1 LYRAQGIGLAAMG
14 RSCAGGVHR
23 DSYFDEPEV
32 YFLLTEEGRLRVG
45 DTADSRYRMSA
56 SAPKID
62 CRQTEHKE
70 GNMDLGLKGL
80 RAVVTGGSKGIGRAA
95 SDIFAQEG
103 ASVAICARNADEV
116 KAAVKALTEKGVQAY
131 GAGVDVADKAALQK
145 FIADS
150 AQALGGIDIL
160 VANVSALAA
169 QDVEESWSQSFD
181 VDMMHTVNAVTAAL
195 PYLEKSKHP
204 SIVIVSSVSGREVDF
219 TGPAYGAMKAA
230 LIHYAQRLAYQHA
243 SKMIRVNSVSPG
255 NTYFDGGIWQNIET
269 NLPDLFK
276 SALSLNPTG
285 RMAKPEEIG
294 RGIVFLASPASSY
307 TTGTNLVI
315 DGALTKGVQL

>member
-1 LYRAQGIGLAAMG
+1 
-14 RSCAGGVHR
+14 
-23 DSYFDEPEV
+23 
-32 YFLLTEEGRLRVG
+32 
-45 DTADSRYRMSA
+45 
-56 SAPKID
+56 
-62 CRQTEHKE
+62 
-70 GNMDLGLKGL
+70 MDLGLRGL
-80 RAVVTGGSKGIGRAA
+80 RAVVTGGTKGIGRAA
-95 SDIFAQEG
+95 ANIFAQEG

-116 KAAVKALTEKGVQAY
+116 KTAVKDLTGRGVQAF

-160 VANVSALAA
+160 VANVSALAV
-169 QDVEESWSQSFD
+169 QDDAESWSKTFD
-181 VDMMHTVNAVTAAL
+181 VDMMHTVNAVTTAL
-195 PYLEKSKHP
+195 PHLEKSKHP

-243 SKMIRVNSVSPG
+243 SKMIRVNTVSPG
-255 NTYFDGGIWQNIET
+255 NTYFEGGVWQNVEK

-276 SALSLNPTG
+276 HALSLNPTG
-285 RMAKPEEIG
+285 RMATPEEIG
-294 RGIVFLASPASSY
+294 RGIVFLASPASSF

-315 DGALTKGVQL
+315 DGALTRGVQF